1 MTKTRKKSICI
12 IVDCLTGGG
21 AEKAAASLSK
31 TLFNYSFEVSI
42 ITMFH
47 GVTYSYKGNLYSLG
61 KIPNSKTFKKLTSF
75 KILYN
80 KINADVYIDFRVKFH
95 TINEV
100 LFHLFVFKQ
109 KKTILTVHS
118 YKVHNYIPKLKILY
132 KKYNQ
137 AKAIVVVSKA
147 IKEKISQLYNFT
159 NLVIIPNLYSDE
171 IVEKSKIKINFEQP
185 FILAVGRLNN
195 EVKQFD
201 KLILAFKASKLVEE
215 NLSLI
220 ILGEG
225 EDRKH
230 LEQIIKE
237 NNLENHVKLLGF
249 EENPYPYMKQCK
261 FLVLS
266 SKYEGFGIVL
276 MEALSLGTPV
286 ISFDCK
292 SGPSEIIKHKENG
305 LLVENQDF
313 KALTEALDLLFFDN
327 ELYLKCKSNSKDSVT
342 KFSEDIVFNKWIE
355 LLDK

>member
-1 MTKTRKKSICI
+1 M
-12 IVDCLTGGG
+12 DCLTGGG

-31 TLFNYSFEVSI
+31 TLFNNSFEVSI
-42 ITMFH
+42 ITMYH

-61 KIPNSKTFKKLTSF
+61 KFPNSKTLKRLVAFKK
-75 KILYN
+75 LYN

-118 YKVHNYIPKLKILY
+118 YKVHNYIPKLKFLY

-137 AKAIVVVSKA
+137 TKAIVLVSKA
-147 IKEKISQLYNFT
+147 IKEIISQLYNFT
-159 NLVIIPNLYSDE
+159 NLFIIPNLYSDE
-171 IVEKSKIKINFEQP
+171 IVEKSKTKINYKQP

-201 KLILAFKASKLVEE
+201 KLILAFKASKLVKEKI
-215 NLSLI
+215 SLL

-225 EDRKH
+225 EDRRY
-230 LEQIIKE
+230 LEQIIIE
-237 NNLENHVKLLGF
+237 NNLENQVKLLGF
-249 EENPYPYMKQCK
+249 KENPYPYMKQCK
-261 FLVLS
+261 FLILS
-266 SKYEGFGIVL
+266 SKHEGFGIVL
-276 MEALSLGTPV
+276 IEALSLGTPV

-305 LLVENQDF
+305 LLVENQNF
-313 KALTEALDLLFFDN
+313 NALTDAIDLLFFDN
-327 ELYLKCKSNSKDSVT
+327 ELYLKCKLNSKDSVT
-342 KFSEDIVFNKWIE
+342 KFSEDKVFNKWID
-355 LLDK
+355 LLNK